1 MFRSAQGIPHH
12 SQQSHTSHLHI
23 LAILPNFLVFLFI
36 FLPFRSL
43 AYAVMTQ
50 ALATMVEVCLSY
62 PVEHRKSSAA
72 GNKNVTY
79 AV

>member
-1 MFRSAQGIPHH
+1 VSEILLMDVQERPGDSPP
-12 SQQSHTSHLHI
+12 HLHI